1 MPSHKNAVNRSIF
14 LELDS
19 YRHALNIVRVRIKYT
34 PAMDHFL
41 FNGWAPLAH
50 IAVIGLIGYVAL
62 ILFLRL
68 AGKRTLSRMNA
79 YDMVMTMALGSVLTK
94 AMLTPDQSVA
104 ETIFAIALLI
114 FFQYVVSF
122 AAFHWQWAAFLAA
135 PSPTVLFH
143 DGRYLQAALKKERVR
158 QSEIED
164 TVKEKGLEDMSQVD
178 TVILAANGEISVLV
192 KAGRAAAGPTT
203 VRSHKAGLR

>member
-1 MPSHKNAVNRSIF
+1 
-14 LELDS
+14 
-19 YRHALNIVRVRIKYT
+19 
-34 PAMDHFL
+34 MDRFL

-50 IAVIGLIGYVAL
+50 IAVIGLIGYAAL

-94 AMLTPDQSVA
+94 AMLTPDQSVS
-104 ETIFAIALLI
+104 ETVFAIALLI
-114 FFQYVVSF
+114 ACQYVVSL
-122 AAFHWQWAAFLAA
+122 AAFRWQWAAFLAA
-135 PSPTVLFH
+135 PSPSVLFH
-143 DGRYLQAALKKERVR
+143 DGHFLEAALKKERVR

-164 TVKEKGLEDMSQVD
+164 TVKEKGLEDMTQVD
-178 TVILAANGEISVLV
+178 TVILAANGEVSVLV
-192 KAGRAAAGPTT
+192 KAGRAPAGPTT